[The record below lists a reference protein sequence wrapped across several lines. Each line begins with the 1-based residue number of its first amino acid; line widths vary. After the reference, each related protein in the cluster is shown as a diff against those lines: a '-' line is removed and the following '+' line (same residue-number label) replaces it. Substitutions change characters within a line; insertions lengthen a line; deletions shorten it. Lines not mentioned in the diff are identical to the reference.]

1 MTRFIHE
8 EKPSIYDRLH
18 EVFGVEWDE
27 GIIITYGDC
36 VYCKYPIPPS
46 KEVHE
51 FVHVDQQLA
60 YGVQK
65 WWNRYITD
73 PEFRLSQELE
83 AYSTEVAWIKKN
95 VKDRNEKF
103 RMIRQ
108 ICFDLSS
115 PIYGRIISYKE
126 CHEKFLI

>member
-1 MTRFIHE
+1 MNQIF
-8 EKPSIYDRLH
+8 EKPPIYPLLEQHFDIS
-18 EVFGVEWDE
+18 WDD
-27 GIIITYGDC
+27 GIIITYGEN
-36 VYCKYPIPPS
+36 VYCKNVLLPA
-46 KEVHE
+46 KVVHE
-51 FVHVDQQLA
+51 SVHVDQQLA
-60 YGVQK
+60 YGIQK
-65 WWNRYITD
+65 WWNRYIAD
-73 PEFRLSQELE
+73 EQFRLSQELE
-83 AYSTEVAWIKKN
+83 AYSAEVAWIKKN